1 MNAYVQLASIKKGI
15 KIKEKGKFL
24 FGKKVK
30 SGVGRFENYMEHFLF
45 TLLWKKINPALTRK
59 HSDRYWYLC
68 VLMKAL
74 QQLFFRVI
82 VMPHSHTDPGW
93 LQTVEGYFAT
103 STKSIIS
110 NVVNKLTQHTNMTF
124 IWSEASY
131 MFMWWDAANQEDRS
145 NIHYF
150 IFVIRF
156 QSRLK
161 DLINNIFVF

>member
-1 MNAYVQLASIKKGI
+1 
-15 KIKEKGKFL
+15 
-24 FGKKVK
+24 
-30 SGVGRFENYMEHFLF
+30 
-45 TLLWKKINPALTRK
+45 
-59 HSDRYWYLC
+59 
-68 VLMKAL
+68 
-74 QQLFFRVI
+74 
-82 VMPHSHTDPGW
+82 MPHSHTDPGW

-150 IFVIRF
+150 VFVIRF
-156 QSRLK
+156 QSRL
-161 DLINNIFVF
+161 LRFN